1 MKKMLKVLL
10 SALFVVAICGC
21 KKKEEAAPKKAGD
34 DKPAVEKPAGGE
46 EKPDAGGEEAP
57 EEGS

>member
-21 KKKEEAAPKKAGD
+21 KKKEEAAPKKGD
-34 DKPAVEKPAGGE
+34 EKPKAEQPAGGE